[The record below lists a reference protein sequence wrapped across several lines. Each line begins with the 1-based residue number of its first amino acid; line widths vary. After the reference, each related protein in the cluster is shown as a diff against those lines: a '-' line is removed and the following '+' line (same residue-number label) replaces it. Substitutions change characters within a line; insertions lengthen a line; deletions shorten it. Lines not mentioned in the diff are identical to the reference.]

1 MTPTPIYAPI
11 GIFFYLFCFSWYSE
25 SFILK
30 CSALFFICNN
40 LPSHLIQH
48 GVPMVEIPF
57 FADQPE
63 NLIWVET
70 RKFGVSLQLKQIK
83 VETLVLEMKEVMEE
97 SGVYKSAAVADS
109 IIRRTH
115 PLTPAQQLVGW
126 TKYILQMG
134 DAGHLKPH
142 TFQQPWH
149 EQYLLGVL
157 LFLLVVTLGTM
168 WLCGKLL
175 GLVAR
180 WLCGARKL
188 KEA

>member
-1 MTPTPIYAPI
+1 MDGWRYMPCLVLFSRVLRIPGLWLRQLYTKAGLGILGCVASKIIFTMTPTPIYAPI

-40 LPSHLIQH
+40 LPSHLPFCHPWRVDQCHGSIQH

-83 VETLVLEMKEVMEE
+83 VETLALKMKEVMEE
-97 SGVYKSAAVADS
+97 SGV
-109 IIRRTH
+109 
-115 PLTPAQQLVGW
+115 QLSG
-126 TKYILQMG
+126 
-134 DAGHLKPH
+134 
-142 TFQQPWH
+142 
-149 EQYLLGVL
+149 
-157 LFLLVVTLGTM
+157 LVVTQ
-168 WLCGKLL
+168 
-175 GLVAR
+175 V
-180 WLCGARKL
+180 
-188 KEA
+188 E